1 MGNINIFIKYF
12 SIGFLLCFLI
22 FYLMFEGN
30 FSLLNFKILNLKEI
44 TSILS
49 GVIFEEILFRILI
62 LNYINR
68 YFKNIYASI
77 FVQALMFMSLHIQSY
92 QSYIALFGYLIA
104 GIYYGLYLFL
114 SNVDFKTIN
123 KNYLGYSIGI
133 HFAWNYF
140 QKSNLYFPRNY
151 LFESTI
157 SSLYCRILILI
168 FTVLIILIVRIFSNK
183 TKQIK

>member
-1 MGNINIFIKYF
+1 
-12 SIGFLLCFLI
+12 
-22 FYLMFEGN
+22 MFENN

-62 LNYINR
+62 LNYINK
-68 YFKNIYASI
+68 YFKNIYISI
-77 FVQALMFMSLHIQSY
+77 LVQALMFMSLHIQSY
-92 QSYIALFGYLIA
+92 QSYIAVFGYLIA

-114 SNVDFKTIN
+114 SNTDFKTIN

-151 LFESTI
+151 LFESTL

-168 FTVLIILIVRIFSNK
+168 LTLSFILSRNILNRIN
-183 TKQIK
+183 TK